1 MGDSLFDI
9 FGDHLMRQGLKNVG
23 RQPLSNNEN
32 MGKAVLNAPLKPN
45 EPMKKGET
53 KKSFLSNTGKALQLQ
68 GTPARQVFTPRAVN
82 VGALIYSD
90 PDADVKGTRME
101 ELEFTKPTYKYDNYH
116 TDIHDYLGLPAPKL
130 MPQFSPP
137 NTPPP
142 TLSRHS
148 MELDNSY
155 EDEFFTDDFSNES
168 IQDEDLGL
176 PDLY

>member
-9 FGDHLMRQGLKNVG
+9 FGDHLMRQAVKNVG

-32 MGKAVLNAPLKPN
+32 VGKTVLNAPIKPN
-45 EPMKKGET
+45 EPMKKGDT
-53 KKSFLSNTGKALQLQ
+53 KKSFLSNTGKALQS
-68 GTPARQVFTPRAVN
+68 TPARQVFTPRAVN

-90 PDADVKGTRME
+90 PDADVKEFNME
-101 ELEFTKPTYKYDNYH
+101 ELEFTKPSYKYDNYH
-116 TDIHDYLGLPAPKL
+116 TDIHDYLNLPTPKL
-130 MPQFSPP
+130 MPELSPP

-142 TLSRHS
+142 TLGRHS

-155 EDEFFTDDFSNES
+155 HDEFFTDDFSNES

>member
-1 MGDSLFDI
+1 
-9 FGDHLMRQGLKNVG
+9 
-23 RQPLSNNEN
+23 

-101 ELEFTKPTYKYDNYH
+101 ELEFTKPTYKYGECSSCH
-116 TDIHDYLGLPAPKL
+116 K
-130 MPQFSPP
+130 SPTTQLLLT
-137 NTPPP
+137 NK
-142 TLSRHS
+142 
-148 MELDNSY
+148 EQNSIYKWDRVLFPY
-155 EDEFFTDDFSNES
+155 ED
-168 IQDEDLGL
+168 IYWKWL
-176 PDLY
+176 